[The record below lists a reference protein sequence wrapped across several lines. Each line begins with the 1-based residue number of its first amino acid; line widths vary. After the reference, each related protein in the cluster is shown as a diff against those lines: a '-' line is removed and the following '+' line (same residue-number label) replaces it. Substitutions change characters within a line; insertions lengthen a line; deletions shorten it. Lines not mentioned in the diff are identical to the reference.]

1 MWQVSGLFNTD
12 IAMKRNIIIGIVAFL
27 VCGAVIG
34 NCMDDCSAR
43 KESKAQEKF
52 YAMIDEGKLDEAR
65 DMVRDMEGSGKYK
78 CAEMLIEEC
87 IAQGDVEGAVNVYER
102 LTPRHCST
110 YEMQY
115 DGLYGHDGYERR
127 VTKLLYDALIAHDDF
142 DKAWD
147 YHALDYEEP
156 DYPGNAQ
163 QYSAYMT
170 DVLVHLCQAG
180 RQDEAQRFLDTKGL
194 WFQKNVD
201 NHANAEEY
209 AKYTYREMT
218 RQLQAVINSNYNAAA
233 SSAATATG
241 KAKLLEHKTAHP
253 VYLMPGDVLRY
264 RVEGQRPMTVNICN
278 ADARTVLKR
287 HRQARVDDSLRVDYA
302 AVYLVEIDPG
312 QRQYVTADV
321 SFTPAP
327 GTPSSRPRVFSEQV
341 ACRKGDFG
349 ATGVEGIKMT
359 NLFREPR
366 KFTLRG
372 QIKSAFSGTSRAIVA
387 VQVPQGATDI
397 LYTLRISTSEQ
408 ARAEDGKFNE
418 NLMLTYR
425 RINILGI
432 PVYEGGR
439 SSGIIA
445 SLLDDNHPIREEDA
459 YCNLYVFRNQAD
471 ARKFQDGTASTGA
484 LKYDVDCSTLGTQ
497 SCNGSIPAKGTKTL
511 YLGFENE
518 RMRYTNYLW
527 LEAVAAGPST
537 EYYTYKYTIR

>member
-1 MWQVSGLFNTD
+1 
-12 IAMKRNIIIGIVAFL
+12 MKRNIIIGIVTFL
-27 VCGAVIG
+27 VCGAVIST
-34 NCMDDCSAR
+34 CMDDCSAR
-43 KESKAQEKF
+43 QEGKAQEKF
-52 YAMIDEGKLDEAR
+52 YVALDEGKLDEAR
-65 DMVRDMEGSGKYK
+65 DMLRDMEGDTKYQ
-78 CAEMLIEEC
+78 CAEALIKEC

-102 LTPRHCST
+102 LTPNHCST

-115 DGLYGHDGYERR
+115 SMYGHDGYERR

-147 YHALDYEEP
+147 YHALDYNDP

-170 DVLVHLCQAG
+170 DVLVHLCQVG
-180 RQDEAQRFLDTKGL
+180 RQDEAQRILDTKGL

-201 NHANAEEY
+201 NSAYAEEY
-209 AKYTYREMT
+209 AKYAYREMT
-218 RQLQAVINSNYNAAA
+218 RQLQTVINSNYNAVP
-233 SSAATATG
+233 SSASAG
-241 KAKLLEHKTAHP
+241 KTELMEQKAVRP
-253 VYLMPGDVLRY
+253 IYLMPGDVLRY
-264 RVEGQRPMTVNICN
+264 RIKGQRPVTVNICN

-287 HRQARVDDSLRVDYA
+287 HRQARVDDSLHVDYA
-302 AVYLVEIDPG
+302 AVYLVEIVPG

-341 ACRKGDFG
+341 TCRKGDFG

-372 QIKSAFSGTSRAIVA
+372 QLKSAFSGTSRAIVA
-387 VQVPQGATDI
+387 VQVPQGAEDI

-425 RINILGI
+425 RINILGV
-432 PVYEGGR
+432 PVYEGSR

-445 SLLDDNHPIREEDA
+445 SLLDDNRPIREEDA

-471 ARKFQDGTASTGA
+471 ARKFQDGTASPGK
-484 LKYDVDCSTLGTQ
+484 LDYDVDCSTLGTQ

-527 LEAVAAGPST
+527 LEAVAATPST
-537 EYYTYKYTIR
+537 EYYTYKYAIR